1 MVNEKATEIEAKLTS
16 QDVSVIDVC
25 VDMAK
30 DLVGYE
36 QSLSESVDA
45 KANNLLGFAGIIAAL
60 TIDVSGLIQSVS
72 AKNHCASVA
81 LGILYA
87 MMLGTIFATI
97 WYSFGGRGRSVT
109 ARPNM
114 DDILEFQK
122 LDGLEAKRKWLSNL
136 ISSYKITVKNVNHKV
151 TLVYTAQQY
160 LTIALLLL
168 IATIGIGLAAILLP

>member
-1 MVNEKATEIEAKLTS
+1 MVTEKASEIEAKITS
-16 QDVSVIDVC
+16 QDVSVIDAC

-36 QSLSESVDA
+36 QNRTVAVDA

-60 TIDVSGLIQSVS
+60 TIDVSGLIQSVY
-72 AKNHCASVA
+72 ARNHYLSIV

-87 MMLGTIFATI
+87 MMLATIFATI
-97 WYSFGGRGRSVT
+97 WYSFGGRHRSIT
-109 ARPNM
+109 ARPNI
-114 DDILEFQK
+114 DDIIEFQK
-122 LDGLEAKRKWLSNL
+122 LNGVEAKKKWLSSL
-136 ISSYKITVKNVNHKV
+136 ISSYKITVDNVNHKV

-168 IATIGIGLAAILLP
+168 IATVGVGLAATLLF